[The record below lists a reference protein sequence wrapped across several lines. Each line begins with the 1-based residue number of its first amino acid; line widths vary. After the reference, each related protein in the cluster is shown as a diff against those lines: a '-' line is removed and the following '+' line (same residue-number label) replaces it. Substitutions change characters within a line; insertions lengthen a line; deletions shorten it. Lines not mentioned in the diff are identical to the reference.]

1 MECPQS
7 SHLASPEALPSAN
20 NVLLNSY
27 SQSLC
32 QPDKILS
39 TILYLDV
46 YVLAFKNFSL
56 FITGKLIETSAC
68 TEIIATYIQVN
79 MNQNRSLSPRAMWH
93 SIPADYFQ
101 LFSAFF
107 CEIICLFYWEMLTSH
122 CKVIIFCHFTFYT
135 TQSVIQLHF
144 TQHSSKTYKNMS
156 FSNWMVKI
164 WLQHISSPWN

>member
-1 MECPQS
+1 MFWHS
-7 SHLASPEALPSAN
+7 KTLAWSR
-20 NVLLNSY
+20 V
-27 SQSLC
+27 
-32 QPDKILS
+32 
-39 TILYLDV
+39 
-46 YVLAFKNFSL
+46 
-56 FITGKLIETSAC
+56 FITGKLIETLAC
-68 TEIIATYIQVN
+68 AEIIATYIQVN

-156 FSNWMVKI
+156 FSSWMVKYDYSI
-164 WLQHISSPWN
+164 YRPLGIRRCWNATSNSKGTIYRPIYPTVHPNTRHSQIT